1 MNSKNQSILF
11 PIPEFK
17 VKQEKELVMIW
28 DESSKIYR
36 NLTPEEW
43 VRQIILSFLINDLGY
58 SKNLIQIERGFR
70 INNQLRRTDICI
82 FDTNGA
88 PYLIIEC
95 KSPEVKLEEKTWN
108 QISQYQ
114 EFHKANYLIISNGL
128 EIEIFD
134 IQNKKLFKNQLDKIP
149 FPK

>member
-70 INNQLRRTDICI
+70 INNQFRRTDICI
-82 FDTNGA
+82 FDKNGA